1 MIGLLIGILFLFGLC
16 AFLAAS
22 EMAFIS
28 IHPVYLRE
36 QAEKGERGAESVLQ
50 LRENNQHFLGTVLIA
65 TNMSQVAL
73 TALMSYLLESH
84 FSIRAEW
91 LMTLIMAPLMLI
103 FCEMLPK
110 EYARLHAMGFLTR
123 QVGLLM
129 ILYKALYIPAHAFMR
144 GTEILFPKLK
154 SENEKIFTNEEE
166 FKALV
171 SESQKIGVLDP
182 HERDFVNMILDFER
196 ISVRTVM
203 TPLAQV
209 AAVDLRSDVSDV
221 RICAR
226 QKGDRVV
233 LVYEE
238 DPSIVAG
245 VIYVFDLLVKQREN
259 GPLSEFLKAP
269 LFIPQTMPLEEAF
282 QILRKKRQSFA
293 LVTDDRYEVLGVVP
307 IENLLLGKQA

>member
-16 AFLAAS
+16 AFLAAA

-36 QAEKGERGAESVLQ
+36 QAEKGERGAASVLK

-65 TNMSQVAL
+65 TNMTQVAL

-91 LMTLIMAPLMLI
+91 LMTLIMAPLMLV

-110 EYARLHAMGFLTR
+110 EYARLHALAFLKR

-129 ILYKALYIPAHAFMR
+129 LLYKVLYVPAHAFMR
-144 GTEILFPKLK
+144 ATEILFPKFK

-171 SESQKIGVLDP
+171 SESQKTGVLDP

-196 ISVRTVM
+196 IPVRSVM
-203 TPLAQV
+203 IPLNQTAQV
-209 AAVDLRSDVSDV
+209 ELSSDLSEVRKKAREGRS
-221 RICAR
+221 
-226 QKGDRVV
+226 KMV

-238 DPSIVAG
+238 APEIVAG
-245 VIYVFDLLVKQREN
+245 VIYVFDLLVQEREN
-259 GPLSEFLKAP
+259 GPLTEFLKAP
-269 LFIPQTMPLEEAF
+269 LFIPEKMSLEEAF
-282 QILRKKRQSFA
+282 RLLQKKRQSFA
-293 LVTDDRYEVLGVVP
+293 LVTDASYEVQGVVL

>member
-1 MIGLLIGILFLFGLC
+1 MIGLLIGILFLFAAA

-28 IHPVYLRE
+28 IHPVHLRE
-36 QAEKGERGAESVLQ
+36 QADKGEREAQAVLR
-50 LRENNQHFLGTVLIA
+50 LRDDNQHFLGVVLIA
-65 TNMSQVAL
+65 TNMTQVAL
-73 TALMSYLLESH
+73 TALMSYMLEAH

-91 LMTLIMAPLMLI
+91 LMTLIVAPLMLI

-110 EYARLHAMGFLTR
+110 EYARLHSLSFLTR
-123 QVGLLM
+123 QVGVLMLL
-129 ILYKALYIPAHAFMR
+129 YRALYIPAHAFMR
-144 GTEILFPKLK
+144 VTEVLFPKLNSK
-154 SENEKIFTNEEE
+154 NEKIFTNEEE

-171 SESQKIGVLDP
+171 SESEKTGVLDP

-221 RICAR
+221 RTCAR

-233 LVYEE
+233 FVYEE

-259 GPLSEFLKAP
+259 GPLTEFLKAP
-269 LFIPQTMPLEEAF
+269 LFIPETMPLEEAF

-293 LVTDDRYEVLGVVP
+293 LVTDSRYEVLGVVP
-307 IENLLLGKQA
+307 IENLLLGRQS